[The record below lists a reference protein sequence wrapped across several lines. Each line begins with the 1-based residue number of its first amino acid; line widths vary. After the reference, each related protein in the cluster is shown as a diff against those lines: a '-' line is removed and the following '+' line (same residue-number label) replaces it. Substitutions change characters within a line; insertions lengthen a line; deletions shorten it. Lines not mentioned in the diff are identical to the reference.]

1 MLQYLLIDGRFQGAV
16 MGRFRYGPYEIEN
29 IALTLPEAEAHAR
42 RVEILAAVD
51 RINPH
56 KDSPVMRYCG
66 VPL

>member
-1 MLQYLLIDGRFQGAV
+1 

-51 RINPH
+51 RINLIR
-56 KDSPVMRYCG
+56 KARSMR
-66 VPL
+66 